1 MFFYFRRSPHDMLEV
16 ELRSFISK
24 EKHKELLEFFGK
36 NSESLGEDS
45 QVTYYFDG
53 PHDLRIQQ
61 SDKHSKVWLKKGK
74 LHDEAREEI
83 EVKCAKDDFPLLEK
97 LFLALGYSVSI
108 KWFRNRHS
116 FKWNGITVTID
127 DTKGYGCIIEMENLC
142 EEAEKTAAL
151 NELKAAF
158 AQLNL
163 NITPKEE
170 FERAFK
176 NYKENWKSLV

>member
-1 MFFYFRRSPHDMLEV
+1 MFFYYCHSLTVMLEV

-24 EKHKELLEFFGK
+24 EQHEKLLEFFGK
-36 NSESLGEDS
+36 NSESLGQDG

-61 SDKHSKVWLKKGK
+61 SDKYSKVWLKKGK
-74 LHDEAREEI
+74 LHDDAREEI
-83 EVKCAKDDFPLLEK
+83 EVKCAKDDFPILEK

-127 DTKGYGCIIEMENLC
+127 DTKGYGCIIEMEKLC
-142 EEAEKTAAL
+142 EEAGKDSAL
-151 NELKAAF
+151 SELKAAF
-158 AQLNL
+158 EKLGVK
-163 NITPKEE
+163 ITPKGE
-170 FERAFK
+170 FDVAFS
-176 NYKENWKSLV
+176 NYKKNWRSLV